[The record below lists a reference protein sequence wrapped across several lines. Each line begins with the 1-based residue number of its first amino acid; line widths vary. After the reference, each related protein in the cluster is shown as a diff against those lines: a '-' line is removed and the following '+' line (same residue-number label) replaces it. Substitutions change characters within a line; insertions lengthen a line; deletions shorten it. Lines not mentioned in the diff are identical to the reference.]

1 MRITISDN
9 GQLAIP
15 LEFQG
20 ADGLRPG
27 QECEFERIGLGMF
40 RLKATPQTSED
51 HRSLLDVLRDCPEKG
66 LFEAMERRETTDD
79 LQTIDFE

>member
-9 GQLAIP
+9 GQLEIP

-40 RLKATPQTSED
+40 RLKATELPKAD
-51 HRSLLDVLRDCPEKG
+51 GRDWVDILMDCPERG
-66 LFEAMERRETTDD
+66 FYVPSENPPTTDD
-79 LQTIDFE
+79 LKPISFE